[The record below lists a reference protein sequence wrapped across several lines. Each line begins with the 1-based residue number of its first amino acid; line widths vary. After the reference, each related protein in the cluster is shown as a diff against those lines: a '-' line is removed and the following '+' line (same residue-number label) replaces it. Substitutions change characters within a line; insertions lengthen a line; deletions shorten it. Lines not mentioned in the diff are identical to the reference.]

1 MLKKYRVEFSALDA
15 AGGALKL
22 SWCGEAENLDK
33 ASATV
38 LLGATERRLSN
49 VQITSIMQ
57 LLDEDDIY
65 PPSYKETQALIAEL
79 MGSRGK
85 PIPDAS
91 ENISRTRL
99 LRVKEGLLHLL
110 TVVIPLIENE
120 QQRLQVYWW
129 AEAVHNIVRFE
140 EHDAKNEQGVC
151 NV

>member
-22 SWCGEAENLDK
+22 SWRGEAESLYK

-49 VQITSIMQ
+49 IQITSIMQ

-79 MGSRGK
+79 MGRRGK
-85 PIPDAS
+85 PIPDTS
-91 ENISRTRL
+91 ENVSRTRL

-129 AEAVHNIVRFE
+129 TEAVHNIVRFE

-151 NV
+151 ND

>member
-1 MLKKYRVEFSALDA
+1 
-15 AGGALKL
+15 
-22 SWCGEAENLDK
+22 
-33 ASATV
+33 
-38 LLGATERRLSN
+38 
-49 VQITSIMQ
+49 MQ

-85 PIPDAS
+85 PIPDTS
-91 ENISRTRL
+91 ENVSRTRL
-99 LRVKEGLLHLL
+99 LRVKAGLLHLL

-151 NV
+151 ND